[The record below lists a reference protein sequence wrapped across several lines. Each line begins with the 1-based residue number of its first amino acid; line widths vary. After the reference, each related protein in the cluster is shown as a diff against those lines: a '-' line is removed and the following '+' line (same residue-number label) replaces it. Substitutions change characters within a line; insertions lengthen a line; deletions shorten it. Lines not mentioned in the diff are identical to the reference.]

1 MKQFITLFLIA
12 LSLSGF
18 SQTYTLECLKNEM
31 VDKRGNCSTCPN
43 TDELFTGIR
52 ITRPTGVKQ
61 KLYSPIKAKLYSDST
76 YVNLTDAYGNSA
88 SIRISQI
95 DDYDTFTTLITFLT
109 DCSLVDSVSGGGGG
123 GSDSLYIK
131 TTSVADE
138 VTTYKVMLDNGTT
151 KDSIIVEDSHPQLT
165 VTTATVDDL
174 RTYSIKQ
181 NGTTK
186 GTITVNL
193 EAVDTSHVAQ
203 MISDS
208 MAALGGGG
216 GISKTANDTVFTY
229 STVWKDGSNEI
240 KIENNRLTLN
250 DGTNTLFLQANS
262 AYFGNG
268 ADNNGNYA
276 SDNAYLYNQA
286 DESKIDLYSN
296 HMTIDRAGYSAT
308 GATEVP
314 ILSEVKQ
321 LISDSLATV
330 GGGSSDSSYL
340 WRHRAYMMGGASTLS
355 GDGLPYTG
363 TGTNGVQTVSIS
375 STYKGRSYPA
385 TTYVATAA
393 SNAVAGVRHSAN
405 TVHMGQYGGGGFEVI
420 ARTTLKSTTNIGI
433 NKRFFMGLNGNS
445 NAAPTDVNPSSKAN
459 ILGIGWDA
467 TDATIQ
473 IFHNDGSG
481 TATKVNTGIDIPD
494 EGEEDVYY
502 VRLYCVPGGTSV
514 KITAG
519 RVELNSYYTTTVSSD
534 IPSVSTLMYFDCYAS
549 AGGVSDDAGVFFIDA
564 VTYSK

>member
-1 MKQFITLFLIA
+1 MRRIITLCLVA

-95 DDYDTFTTLITFLT
+95 DDYDTFTTLVTFLT

-138 VTTYKVMLDNGTT
+138 TTTYKIMLDNGTT

-165 VTTATVDDL
+165 VTTATLDDL

-208 MAALGGGG
+208 IAALGGGG
-216 GISKTANDTVFTY
+216 GNYVSKVVADTTTAAKTLMDANLMFKNT
-229 STVWKDGSNEI
+229 SNGS
-240 KIENNRLTLN
+240 
-250 DGTNTLFLQANS
+250 TNTLTTNS
-262 AYFGNG
+262 INIYTPGVGTTGVQPAYIEL
-268 ADNNGNYA
+268 ADN
-276 SDNAYLYNQA
+276 
-286 DESKIDLYSN
+286 
-296 HMTIDRAGYSAT
+296 
-308 GATEVP
+308 
-314 ILSEVKQ
+314 
-321 LISDSLATV
+321 
-330 GGGSSDSSYL
+330 
-340 WRHRAYMMGGASTLS
+340 
-355 GDGLPYTG
+355 GDGNL
-363 TGTNGVQTVSIS
+363 SIS
-375 STYKGRSYPA
+375 P
-385 TTYVATAA
+385 
-393 SNAVAGVRHSAN
+393 
-405 TVHMGQYGGGGFEVI
+405 
-420 ARTTLKSTTNIGI
+420 
-433 NKRFFMGLNGNS
+433 
-445 NAAPTDVNPSSKAN
+445 
-459 ILGIGWDA
+459 
-467 TDATIQ
+467 
-473 IFHNDGSG
+473 
-481 TATKVNTGIDIPD
+481 TGIQ
-494 EGEEDVYY
+494 VN
-502 VRLYCVPGGTSV
+502 R
-514 KITAG
+514 
-519 RVELNSYYTTTVSSD
+519 
-534 IPSVSTLMYFDCYAS
+534 DCLS
-549 AGGVSDDAGVFFIDA
+549 
-564 VTYSK
+564 